1 MMNFSDEYDNYH
13 SNACRYRCKED
24 DSVHNSKHHSNED
37 AVTSPLRKS
46 QLKPTKNIENHMH

>member
-1 MMNFSDEYDNYH
+1 MNFSDEYDNYH
-13 SNACRYRCKED
+13 SSACRYRCKED

-37 AVTSPLRKS
+37 AVASPLRKS